1 MIQQLI
7 RHKSAHWIFF
17 VLAVL
22 LYGNTLNNQYALDD
36 FAVIF
41 DNSNVNRG
49 FEGIKDILTT
59 NMLHGISGFNDGL
72 YRPVA
77 TLTFAIEVGLFGE
90 NPTISHLINILLFGG
105 ISLLL
110 FKNLKEIL
118 PENLL
123 SVAFFATAIYVF
135 HPIHTEVVANI
146 KSRDELFA
154 SIFLL
159 GSLWYFI
166 QALINRKKGAYLF
179 AFLLYVFALFSKESA
194 ITYFAVIPLL
204 LWIHP
209 SVKIKQLLMPSA
221 AMLLLSI
228 SFYGLHSYIISSMDR
243 PVDAGLFELLNNPIV
258 GVNDPS
264 IRYGTAFYLQVL
276 YLTKLLFPV
285 ELLHDYSYNLI
296 PTISLGTAKGISG
309 LLIIIGLVGSAIYGV
324 IKRNLL
330 GIMAAFYL
338 LGIAVVSQL
347 IIPIGALFAER
358 FLFVPSMAFCVV
370 IAFILNLLLAKKQI
384 VLNITLAVILFLFGI
399 KTVDRNGDWKNNQT
413 LYAADIVAGGASAR
427 INYNYGSTLTQLGNS
442 VRDKVK
448 KQAYYRES
456 AIYLQKAIEIY
467 PEYWD
472 AYNNLGLVYKNN
484 NQLDL
489 AENVFD
495 LLLKKNP
502 NYTKGYY
509 NQATVQL
516 AAEKGKAALEN
527 FIIYSKTTPSAQV
540 YSSMGTIA
548 GTLNDFKSARTYF
561 LKVIELEPNNVS
573 AYNYLG
579 TAEGFLGRP
588 AEAIKYFQKATQ
600 LDPRNAEAYFN
611 MAISYSQTGN
621 VEKEKAALSAV
632 LKLAPGNQQAISRL
646 RELGN

>member
-7 RHKSAHWIFF
+7 RHKSAHWLFF
-17 VLAVL
+17 ILAFL
-22 LYGNTLNNQYALDD
+22 LYANTLSNQYALDD
-36 FAVIF
+36 FAVIL
-41 DNSNVNRG
+41 DNTNVNRG
-49 FEGIKDILTT
+49 FDGIGKILTT

-72 YRPVA
+72 YRPVS
-77 TLTFAIEVGLFGE
+77 TLTFAIEYGLFGE
-90 NPTISHLINILLFGG
+90 NPKISHLINILLFGG
-105 ISLLL
+105 IGLLL
-110 FKNLKEIL
+110 FKNLKVLL
-118 PENLL
+118 PEKLL
-123 SVAFFATAIYVF
+123 PVAFFATAIYVF

-159 GSLWYFI
+159 GSLWHFI
-166 QALINRKKGAYLF
+166 QAIINHKKGAYFF
-179 AFLLYVFALFSKESA
+179 AFLLYILALFSKESA

-204 LWIHP
+204 LWINK
-209 SVKIKQLLMPSA
+209 SVSLKQLLLPIVG
-221 AMLLLSI
+221 MLVLSLA
-228 SFYGLHSYIISSMDR
+228 FYGLHSYIINSMDK
-243 PVDAGLFELLNNPIV
+243 PIDNGLFKILNNPIA
-258 GVNDPS
+258 GINDPS
-264 IRYGTAFYLQVL
+264 IRYGTAFYLQIL

-296 PTISLGTAKGISG
+296 PTISLATAKGISG
-309 LLIIIGLVGSAIYGV
+309 LLIFIGLVGSAVYG
-324 IKRNLL
+324 IIERNLL

-338 LGIAVVSQL
+338 LSIAVVSQL

-358 FLFVPSMAFCVV
+358 FLFVPSIAFCVAV
-370 IAFILNLLLAKKQI
+370 AFLLNHVLGKKQ
-384 VLNITLAVILFLFGI
+384 LAINLTVAAILFLFGI
-399 KTVDRNGDWKNNQT
+399 KTVDRNGEWKNNQT
-413 LYAADIVAGGASAR
+413 LYAADIEEGKASAR
-427 INYNYGSTLTQLGNS
+427 INYNYGSALTQLGNS
-442 VRDKVK
+442 VQDGLK
-448 KQAYYRES
+448 KQNYYRES

-472 AYNNLGLVYKNN
+472 AYNNLGLVYKYA
-484 NQLDL
+484 NQLEL
-489 AENVFD
+489 AEKVFD
-495 LLLKKNP
+495 LLLRKNP

-509 NQATVQL
+509 NQATVKL
-516 AAEKGKAALEN
+516 AAEKGKEAFEN
-527 FIIYSKTTPSAQV
+527 FKIYSETNPSANV

-548 GTLNDFKSARTYF
+548 GTLNDFKLARTYF

-611 MAISYSQTGN
+611 MAISYSQIGN

-632 LKLAPGNQQAISRL
+632 LTLAPGNQQAIARL
-646 RELGN
+646 KELEN